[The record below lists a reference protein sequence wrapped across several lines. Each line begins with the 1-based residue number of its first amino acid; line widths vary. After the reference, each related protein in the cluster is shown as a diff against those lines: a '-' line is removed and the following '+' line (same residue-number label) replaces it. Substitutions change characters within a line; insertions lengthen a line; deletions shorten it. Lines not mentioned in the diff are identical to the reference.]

1 MRWCPV
7 REAGTVRQQQGR
19 VLMRCPVREA
29 GTVRQQQGRVL
40 MRCPVRGRDSKAAAR
55 EGSDEVSC

>member
-1 MRWCPV
+1 MRCPV

-29 GTVRQQQGRVL
+29 GTG
-40 MRCPVRGRDSKAAAR
+40 KTEAR
-55 EGSDEVSC
+55 EGSDEVVSC